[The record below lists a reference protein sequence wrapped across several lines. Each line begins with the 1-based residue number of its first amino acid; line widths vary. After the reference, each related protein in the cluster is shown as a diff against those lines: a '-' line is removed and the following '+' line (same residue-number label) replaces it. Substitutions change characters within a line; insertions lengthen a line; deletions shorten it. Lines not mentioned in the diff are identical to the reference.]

1 MISRKQLEANRR
13 NAKGSTGPRTAAGKA
28 RVAANAIKHGMTS
41 VKAVICGERECDYA
55 LFRAALMSD
64 FRPRGG
70 LEQLLAEN
78 AVLAAWRLRRA
89 IQAEAEMFQSQ
100 VRWESE
106 RERRRVSLGE
116 TFDREFRNGGACD
129 NFGRYQS
136 HLERSFY
143 QALHG
148 LERLQAG
155 RRTENCLAAVA
166 AIVHNAAEQKT
177 LQKNGFVSHN
187 EPKAD
192 AA

>member
-1 MISRKQLEANRR
+1 MISRKQLEANRK
-13 NAKGSTGPRTAAGKA
+13 NALASTGPRTPAGKA

-41 VKAVICGERECDYA
+41 LKTVVCGEREREYA

-64 FRPRGG
+64 LQPRGG

-89 IQAEAEMFQSQ
+89 IRAEAEMFQSQ

-116 TFDREFRNGGACD
+116 TFDREFRNSGACD
-129 NFGRYQS
+129 NFRRYQS

-143 QALHG
+143 RALHG

-155 RRTENCLAAVA
+155 RRTEKCLAAVA
-166 AIVHNAAEQKT
+166 EIVRNAAEKKK
-177 LQKNGFVSHN
+177 LQQNGFVSQKKP
-187 EPKAD
+187 EAD